1 MKATEMLN
9 KVKDLLGV
17 ELQEEVKLEQMKL
30 ENGTVIEAEAFE
42 KDNEVFIVTED
53 EKVPVP
59 NGEYEMEDGKVLV
72 VAEGVISEI
81 KEMEEEA
88 EEEEAKSEKEEEM
101 EEEELSEEVYASK
114 DEVSELKAIIEDLK
128 AKLELKDQETAEEI
142 GLAMTTMLSEQEK
155 IEEAVKEELSQPAAE
170 PIKHNPEGETKK
182 EGYLYAQNRT
192 MTTRDRVLNK
202 IANF

>member
-9 KVKDLLGV
+9 QVKNLLGV
-17 ELQEEVKLEQMKL
+17 ELSEEVKLEQMKL
-30 ENGTVIEAEAFE
+30 ENGTVLEAEAFE

-59 NGEYEMEDGKVLV
+59 SGEYSLEDGKILV
-72 VAEGVISEI
+72 VEEGIISDI
-81 KEMEEEA
+81 KEMEEEV
-88 EEEEAKSEKEEEM
+88 EEEEATSEEEEM
-101 EEEELSEEVYASK
+101 KEEVYASK
-114 DEVSELKAIIEDLK
+114 DELSELKAIIEDLK

-155 IEEAVKEELSQPAAE
+155 VEEAVKEELSKPAAD

-182 EGYLYAQNRT
+182 QNHLYAQKRNLS
-192 MTTRDRVLNK
+192 TRDRVLQK

>member
-59 NGEYEMEDGKVLV
+59 SGEYEMEDGKVLV

-88 EEEEAKSEKEEEM
+88 EEEEAKSDKEEEM
-101 EEEELSEEVYASK
+101 EEELSEEVYASK

>member
-9 KVKDLLGV
+9 QVKNLLGV
-17 ELQEEVKLEQMKL
+17 ELSEEVKLEQMKL
-30 ENGTVIEAEAFE
+30 ENGTVLEAEAFE

-59 NGEYEMEDGKVLV
+59 SGEYSLEDGKILV
-72 VAEGVISEI
+72 VEEGIISDI
-81 KEMEEEA
+81 KEMEEEV
-88 EEEEAKSEKEEEM
+88 EEEEATSDEEEM
-101 EEEELSEEVYASK
+101 KEEVYASK

-128 AKLELKDQETAEEI
+128 AKLELKDQEIAEEI

-155 IEEAVKEELSQPAAE
+155 VEEAVKEELSKPAAE

-182 EGYLYAQNRT
+182 QNYLYAQKRNLS
-192 MTTRDRVLNK
+192 TRDRVLQK

>member
-9 KVKDLLGV
+9 QVKNLLGV
-17 ELQEEVKLEQMKL
+17 ELSEEVKLEQMKL
-30 ENGTVIEAEAFE
+30 ENGTVLEAEAFE

-59 NGEYEMEDGKVLV
+59 SGEYSLEDGKILV
-72 VAEGVISEI
+72 VEEGIISDI
-81 KEMEEEA
+81 KEMEEEV
-88 EEEEAKSEKEEEM
+88 EEEEATSEEEEM
-101 EEEELSEEVYASK
+101 KEEVYASK
-114 DEVSELKAIIEDLK
+114 DELSELKAIIEDLK

-155 IEEAVKEELSQPAAE
+155 VEEAVKEELSKPAAE

-182 EGYLYAQNRT
+182 QNYLYAQKRNLS
-192 MTTRDRVLNK
+192 TRDRVLQK

>member
-9 KVKDLLGV
+9 QVKNLLGV
-17 ELQEEVKLEQMKL
+17 ELSEEVKLEQMKL
-30 ENGTVIEAEAFE
+30 ENGTVLEAEAFE

-59 NGEYEMEDGKVLV
+59 SGEYSLEDGKILV
-72 VAEGVISEI
+72 VEEGIISDI
-81 KEMEEEA
+81 KEMEEEV
-88 EEEEAKSEKEEEM
+88 EEEEATSDEEEM
-101 EEEELSEEVYASK
+101 KEEVYASK

-128 AKLELKDQETAEEI
+128 AKLELKDQEIAEEI

-155 IEEAVKEELSQPAAE
+155 VEEAVKEELSKPAAD

-182 EGYLYAQNRT
+182 QNYLYAQKRNLS
-192 MTTRDRVLNK
+192 TRDRVLQK

>member
-9 KVKDLLGV
+9 QVKNLLGV
-17 ELQEEVKLEQMKL
+17 ELSEEVKLEQMKL
-30 ENGTVIEAEAFE
+30 DNGTVLEAEAFE

-59 NGEYEMEDGKVLV
+59 SGEYSLEDGKILV
-72 VAEGVISEI
+72 VEEGIISDI
-81 KEMEEEA
+81 KEMEEEV
-88 EEEEAKSEKEEEM
+88 EEEEATSEEEEM
-101 EEEELSEEVYASK
+101 KEEVYASK

-155 IEEAVKEELSQPAAE
+155 IEEAVKEELSKPAAD

-182 EGYLYAQNRT
+182 QNHLYAQKRNLS
-192 MTTRDRVLNK
+192 TRDRVLQK

>member
-17 ELQEEVKLEQMKL
+17 ELSEEVKLEQMKL
-30 ENGTVIEAEAFE
+30 ENGTVLEAEAFE

-53 EKVPVP
+53 ERVPVP
-59 NGEYEMEDGKVLV
+59 NGEYQLEDGKILV
-72 VAEGVISEI
+72 VNEGIISDI
-81 KEMEEEA
+81 KEIESEEV
-88 EEEEAKSEKEEEM
+88 EEEEATSEEEEM
-101 EEEELSEEVYASK
+101 KEEVYASK

-155 IEEAVKEELSQPAAE
+155 VEEAVEEAVKEELSKPAAE

-182 EGYLYAQNRT
+182 QNQLYSQRRKLS
-192 MTTRDRVLNK
+192 TRDRVLQK

>member
-9 KVKDLLGV
+9 QVKNLLGV
-17 ELQEEVKLEQMKL
+17 ELSEEVKLEQMKL
-30 ENGTVIEAEAFE
+30 ENGTVLEAEAFE

-59 NGEYEMEDGKVLV
+59 SGEYSLEDGKILV
-72 VAEGVISEI
+72 VEEGIISDI
-81 KEMEEEA
+81 KEMEEEVEEEVV
-88 EEEEAKSEKEEEM
+88 EEEEATS
-101 EEEELSEEVYASK
+101 EEELKEEVYASK

-155 IEEAVKEELSQPAAE
+155 VEEAVKEELSKPAAD

-182 EGYLYAQNRT
+182 QNHLYAQKRNLS
-192 MTTRDRVLNK
+192 TRDRVLQK

>member
-17 ELQEEVKLEQMKL
+17 ELSEEVKLEQMKL
-30 ENGTVIEAEAFE
+30 ENGTVLEAEAFE

-53 EKVPVP
+53 ERVPVP
-59 NGEYEMEDGKVLV
+59 NGEYQLEDGKILV
-72 VAEGVISEI
+72 VEEGLISDI
-81 KEMEEEA
+81 KEIESEEV
-88 EEEEAKSEKEEEM
+88 EEEEATSDEEEM
-101 EEEELSEEVYASK
+101 KEEVYASK

-128 AKLELKDQETAEEI
+128 AKLELKDQEVAEEI

-155 IEEAVKEELSQPAAE
+155 VEEAVKEELSKPAAE
-170 PIKHNPEGETKK
+170 PIKHNPEGEVKK
-182 EGYLYAQNRT
+182 ENHLYAQKRRLS
-192 MTTRDRVLNK
+192 TRDRVLEK

>member
-9 KVKDLLGV
+9 QVKNLLGV
-17 ELQEEVKLEQMKL
+17 ELSEEVKLEQMKL
-30 ENGTVIEAEAFE
+30 ENGTVLEAEAFE

-59 NGEYEMEDGKVLV
+59 SGEYSLEDGKILV
-72 VAEGVISEI
+72 VEEGIISDI
-81 KEMEEEA
+81 KEMEEEV
-88 EEEEAKSEKEEEM
+88 EEEEATSEEEEM
-101 EEEELSEEVYASK
+101 KEEVYASK

-155 IEEAVKEELSQPAAE
+155 VEEAVKEELSQPAAE
-170 PIKHNPEGETKK
+170 PIKHNPEGEVKK
-182 EGYLYAQNRT
+182 ENHLYAQKRRLS
-192 MTTRDRVLNK
+192 TRDRVLEK

>member
-17 ELQEEVKLEQMKL
+17 ELSEEVKLEQMKL
-30 ENGTVIEAEAFE
+30 ENGTVLEAEAFE

-59 NGEYEMEDGKVLV
+59 SGEYQLEDGKILV
-72 VAEGVISEI
+72 VNEGIISDI
-81 KEMEEEA
+81 KEMEEEV
-88 EEEEAKSEKEEEM
+88 EEEEATSEEEEM
-101 EEEELSEEVYASK
+101 KEEVYASK

-128 AKLELKDQETAEEI
+128 AKLELKDQEVAEEI

-155 IEEAVKEELSQPAAE
+155 VEEAVKEELSQPAAE
-170 PIKHNPEGETKK
+170 PIKHNPEGEVKK
-182 EGYLYAQNRT
+182 EKHLYAQKRRLS
-192 MTTRDRVLNK
+192 TRDRVLER
-202 IANF
+202 IVNF

>member
-9 KVKDLLGV
+9 QVKNLLGV
-17 ELQEEVKLEQMKL
+17 ELSEEVKLEQMKL
-30 ENGTVIEAEAFE
+30 ENGTVLEAEAFE

-59 NGEYEMEDGKVLV
+59 SGEYSLEDGKILV
-72 VAEGVISEI
+72 VEEGIISDI
-81 KEMEEEA
+81 KEMEEEV
-88 EEEEAKSEKEEEM
+88 EEEEATSEEEEM
-101 EEEELSEEVYASK
+101 KEEVYASK
-114 DEVSELKAIIEDLK
+114 DELSELKAIIEDLK
-128 AKLELKDQETAEEI
+128 AKLELKDQEIAEEI

-155 IEEAVKEELSQPAAE
+155 VEEAVKEELSKPAAE

-182 EGYLYAQNRT
+182 QNYLYAQKRNLS
-192 MTTRDRVLNK
+192 TRDRVLQK

>member
-9 KVKDLLGV
+9 QVKNLLGV
-17 ELQEEVKLEQMKL
+17 ELSEEVKLEQMKL
-30 ENGTVIEAEAFE
+30 ENGTVLEAEAFE

-59 NGEYEMEDGKVLV
+59 SGEYSLEDGKILV
-72 VAEGVISEI
+72 VEEGIISDI
-81 KEMEEEA
+81 KEMEEEVEEEVV
-88 EEEEAKSEKEEEM
+88 EEEEATSEEEEM
-101 EEEELSEEVYASK
+101 KEEVYASK

-155 IEEAVKEELSQPAAE
+155 VEEAVKEELSKPAAE

-182 EGYLYAQNRT
+182 QNYLYAQKRNLS
-192 MTTRDRVLNK
+192 TRDRVLQK

>member
-9 KVKDLLGV
+9 QVKNLLGV
-17 ELQEEVKLEQMKL
+17 ELSEEVKLEQMKL
-30 ENGTVIEAEAFE
+30 ENGTVLEAEAFE

-59 NGEYEMEDGKVLV
+59 SGEYSLEDGKILV
-72 VAEGVISEI
+72 VEEGIISDI
-81 KEMEEEA
+81 KEMEEEVEEEVV
-88 EEEEAKSEKEEEM
+88 EEEEATS
-101 EEEELSEEVYASK
+101 EEELKEEVYASK
-114 DEVSELKAIIEDLK
+114 DELSELKAIIEDLK

-142 GLAMTTMLSEQEK
+142 GLAMTTILSEQEK
-155 IEEAVKEELSQPAAE
+155 VEEAVKEELSKPAAD

-182 EGYLYAQNRT
+182 QNHLYAQKRNLS
-192 MTTRDRVLNK
+192 TRDRVLQK

>member
-17 ELQEEVKLEQMKL
+17 ELSEEVKLEQMKL
-30 ENGTVIEAEAFE
+30 DNGTVLEAEAFE

-53 EKVPVP
+53 ERVPVP
-59 NGEYEMEDGKVLV
+59 NGEYQLEDGKILV
-72 VAEGVISEI
+72 VEEGLISDI
-81 KEMEEEA
+81 KEMEEEV
-88 EEEEAKSEKEEEM
+88 EEEEATSDEEEM
-101 EEEELSEEVYASK
+101 KEEVYASK

-155 IEEAVKEELSQPAAE
+155 VEEAVKEELSQPAAE
-170 PIKHNPEGETKK
+170 PIKHNPEGEVKK
-182 EGYLYAQNRT
+182 ENHLYAQKRRLS
-192 MTTRDRVLNK
+192 TRDRVLEK

>member
-9 KVKDLLGV
+9 QVKNLLGV
-17 ELQEEVKLEQMKL
+17 ELSEEVKLEQMKL
-30 ENGTVIEAEAFE
+30 DNGTVLEAEAFE

-59 NGEYEMEDGKVLV
+59 SGEYSLEDGKILV
-72 VAEGVISEI
+72 VEEGIISDI
-81 KEMEEEA
+81 KEMEEEEEVV
-88 EEEEAKSEKEEEM
+88 EEEEATS
-101 EEEELSEEVYASK
+101 EEELKEEVYASK
-114 DEVSELKAIIEDLK
+114 DELSELKAIIEDLK

-155 IEEAVKEELSQPAAE
+155 VEEAVKEELSKPAAD

-182 EGYLYAQNRT
+182 QNHLYAQKRNLS
-192 MTTRDRVLNK
+192 TRDRVLQK

>member
-59 NGEYEMEDGKVLV
+59 NGEYEMEDGKILV
-72 VAEGVISEI
+72 VAEGKISEI
-81 KEMEEEA
+81 KEMEDEA
-88 EEEEAKSEKEEEM
+88 EEEEAK
-101 EEEELSEEVYASK
+101 L
-114 DEVSELKAIIEDLK
+114 
-128 AKLELKDQETAEEI
+128 QEA
-142 GLAMTTMLSEQEK
+142 LL
-155 IEEAVKEELSQPAAE
+155 P
-170 PIKHNPEGETKK
+170 
-182 EGYLYAQNRT
+182 
-192 MTTRDRVLNK
+192 
-202 IANF
+202 

>member
-59 NGEYEMEDGKVLV
+59 NGEYEMEDGKILV

-101 EEEELSEEVYASK
+101 EEELSEEVYASK

-155 IEEAVKEELSQPAAE
+155 IDEAVKEELSKPAAE
-170 PIKHNPEGETKK
+170 PIKHNPEGEVKK
-182 EGYLYAQNRT
+182 DGYLYAQNRRK
-192 MTTRDRVLNK
+192 TTKDRVLER
-202 IANF
+202 IVNF

>member
-9 KVKDLLGV
+9 QVKNLLGV
-17 ELQEEVKLEQMKL
+17 ELSEEVKLEQMKL
-30 ENGTVIEAEAFE
+30 DNGTVLEAEAFE

-59 NGEYEMEDGKVLV
+59 SGEYSLEDGKILV
-72 VAEGVISEI
+72 VEEGIISDI
-81 KEMEEEA
+81 KEMEEEV
-88 EEEEAKSEKEEEM
+88 EEEEATSEEEM
-101 EEEELSEEVYASK
+101 KEEVYASK

-155 IEEAVKEELSQPAAE
+155 IEEAVKEELSKPAAD

-182 EGYLYAQNRT
+182 QNHLYAQKRNLS
-192 MTTRDRVLNK
+192 TRDRVLQK

>member
-9 KVKDLLGV
+9 QVKNLLGV
-17 ELQEEVKLEQMKL
+17 ELSEEVKLEQMKL
-30 ENGTVIEAEAFE
+30 ENGTVLEAEAFE

-59 NGEYEMEDGKVLV
+59 SGEYSLEDGKILV
-72 VAEGVISEI
+72 VEEGIISDI
-81 KEMEEEA
+81 KEMEEEVEEEVV
-88 EEEEAKSEKEEEM
+88 EEEEATS
-101 EEEELSEEVYASK
+101 EEELKEEVYASK
-114 DEVSELKAIIEDLK
+114 DELSELKAIIEDLK
-128 AKLELKDQETAEEI
+128 AKLELKDQEIAEEI

-155 IEEAVKEELSQPAAE
+155 VEEAVKEELSKPAAD

-182 EGYLYAQNRT
+182 QNYLYAQKRNLS
-192 MTTRDRVLNK
+192 TRDRVLQK

>member
-59 NGEYEMEDGKVLV
+59 NGEYEMEDGKILV

-101 EEEELSEEVYASK
+101 EEELSEEVYASK
-114 DEVSELKAIIEDLK
+114 DELSELKAIIEDLK

-155 IEEAVKEELSQPAAE
+155 IDEAVKEELSKPAAE
-170 PIKHNPEGETKK
+170 PIKHNPEGEVKK
-182 EGYLYAQNRT
+182 DGYLYAQNRRK
-192 MTTRDRVLNK
+192 TTKDRVLER
-202 IANF
+202 IVNF

>member
-17 ELQEEVKLEQMKL
+17 ELSEEVKLEQMKL
-30 ENGTVIEAEAFE
+30 ENGTVLEAEAFE

-59 NGEYEMEDGKVLV
+59 SGEYQLEDGKILV
-72 VAEGVISEI
+72 VEEGIISDI
-81 KEMEEEA
+81 KEMEDEV
-88 EEEEAKSEKEEEM
+88 EEEVVEEESSEEEM
-101 EEEELSEEVYASK
+101 KEEVYASK

-128 AKLELKDQETAEEI
+128 AKLELKDQEVAEEI

-155 IEEAVKEELSQPAAE
+155 VEEAVKEELSQPAAE
-170 PIKHNPEGETKK
+170 PIKHNPEGEVKK
-182 EGYLYAQNRT
+182 DGYLYAQNRRR
-192 MTTRDRVLNK
+192 TTKDRVLER
-202 IANF
+202 IVNF

>member
-9 KVKDLLGV
+9 QVKNLLGV
-17 ELQEEVKLEQMKL
+17 ELSEEVKLEQMKL
-30 ENGTVIEAEAFE
+30 ENGTVLEAEAFE

-59 NGEYEMEDGKVLV
+59 SGEYSLEDGKILV
-72 VAEGVISEI
+72 VEEGIISDI
-81 KEMEEEA
+81 KEMEEEV
-88 EEEEAKSEKEEEM
+88 EEEEATSDEEEM
-101 EEEELSEEVYASK
+101 KEEVYASK
-114 DEVSELKAIIEDLK
+114 DELSELKAIIEDLK
-128 AKLELKDQETAEEI
+128 AKLELKDQEIAEEI

-155 IEEAVKEELSQPAAE
+155 VEEAVKEELSKPAAD

-182 EGYLYAQNRT
+182 QNYLYAQKRNLS
-192 MTTRDRVLNK
+192 TRDRVLQK

>member
-9 KVKDLLGV
+9 QVKNLLGV
-17 ELQEEVKLEQMKL
+17 ELSEEVKLEQMKL
-30 ENGTVIEAEAFE
+30 ENGTVLEAEAFE

-59 NGEYEMEDGKVLV
+59 SGEYSLEDGKILV
-72 VAEGVISEI
+72 VEEGIISDI
-81 KEMEEEA
+81 KEMEEEV
-88 EEEEAKSEKEEEM
+88 EEEEATSEEEEM
-101 EEEELSEEVYASK
+101 KEEVYASK

-142 GLAMTTMLSEQEK
+142 GLAMTTMLSEQEEV
-155 IEEAVKEELSQPAAE
+155 EEAVKEELSKPAAD

-182 EGYLYAQNRT
+182 QNHLYAQKRNLS
-192 MTTRDRVLNK
+192 TRDRVLQK

>member
-17 ELQEEVKLEQMKL
+17 ELSEEVKLEQMKL
-30 ENGTVIEAEAFE
+30 ENGTVLEAEAFE

-53 EKVPVP
+53 ERVPVP
-59 NGEYEMEDGKVLV
+59 NGEYQLEDGKILV
-72 VAEGVISEI
+72 VEEGLISDI
-81 KEMEEEA
+81 KEIESEEV
-88 EEEEAKSEKEEEM
+88 EEEEATSEEEEM
-101 EEEELSEEVYASK
+101 KEEVYASK

-128 AKLELKDQETAEEI
+128 AKLELKDQEVAEEI

-155 IEEAVKEELSQPAAE
+155 VEEAVKEELSQPAAE
-170 PIKHNPEGETKK
+170 PIKHNPEGEVKK
-182 EGYLYAQNRT
+182 ENHLYAQKRRLS
-192 MTTRDRVLNK
+192 TRDRVLEK

>member
-9 KVKDLLGV
+9 QVKNLLGV
-17 ELQEEVKLEQMKL
+17 ELSEEVKLEQMKL
-30 ENGTVIEAEAFE
+30 ENGTVLEAEAFE

-59 NGEYEMEDGKVLV
+59 SGEYQMEDGKILV
-72 VAEGVISEI
+72 VEEGMISDI
-81 KEMEEEA
+81 KEMEEEV
-88 EEEEAKSEKEEEM
+88 EEEEATSEEEEM
-101 EEEELSEEVYASK
+101 EQEELKEEVYASK
-114 DEVSELKAIIEDLK
+114 DELSELKAIIEDLK

-155 IEEAVKEELSQPAAE
+155 VEEAVKEELSKPAAD

-182 EGYLYAQNRT
+182 QNHLYAQKRNLS
-192 MTTRDRVLNK
+192 TRDRVLQK

>member
-9 KVKDLLGV
+9 QVKNLLGV
-17 ELQEEVKLEQMKL
+17 ELSEEVKLEQMKL
-30 ENGTVIEAEAFE
+30 DNGTVLEAEAFE

-59 NGEYEMEDGKVLV
+59 SGEYSLEDGKILV
-72 VAEGVISEI
+72 VEEGIISDI
-81 KEMEEEA
+81 KEMEEEV
-88 EEEEAKSEKEEEM
+88 EEEEATS
-101 EEEELSEEVYASK
+101 EEELKEEVYASK

-155 IEEAVKEELSQPAAE
+155 VEEAVKEELSKPAAD

-182 EGYLYAQNRT
+182 QNHLYAQKRNLS
-192 MTTRDRVLNK
+192 TRDRVLQK

>member
-17 ELQEEVKLEQMKL
+17 ELSEEVKLEQMKL
-30 ENGTVIEAEAFE
+30 ENGTVLEAEAFE

-59 NGEYEMEDGKVLV
+59 SGEYQLEDGKILV
-72 VAEGVISEI
+72 VEEGIISDI
-81 KEMEEEA
+81 KEMEEEV
-88 EEEEAKSEKEEEM
+88 EEEATSDEEEM
-101 EEEELSEEVYASK
+101 KEEVYASK

-128 AKLELKDQETAEEI
+128 AKLELKDQEVAEEI

-155 IEEAVKEELSQPAAE
+155 VEEAVKEELSKPAAE
-170 PIKHNPEGETKK
+170 PIKHNPEGEVKK
-182 EGYLYAQNRT
+182 DGYLYAQNRRR
-192 MTTRDRVLNK
+192 TTKDRVLER
-202 IANF
+202 IVNF

>member
-59 NGEYEMEDGKVLV
+59 NGEYEMEDGKILV

-101 EEEELSEEVYASK
+101 EEELSEEVYASK
-114 DEVSELKAIIEDLK
+114 DELSELKAIIEDLK

>member
-9 KVKDLLGV
+9 QVKNLLGV
-17 ELQEEVKLEQMKL
+17 ELSEEVKLEQMKL
-30 ENGTVIEAEAFE
+30 DNGTVLEAEAFE

-59 NGEYEMEDGKVLV
+59 SGEYQMEDGKILV
-72 VAEGVISEI
+72 VEEGIISDI
-81 KEMEEEA
+81 KEMEEEVEEEVV
-88 EEEEAKSEKEEEM
+88 EEEEATS
-101 EEEELSEEVYASK
+101 EEELKEEVYASK
-114 DEVSELKAIIEDLK
+114 DELSELKAIIEDLK

-155 IEEAVKEELSQPAAE
+155 VEEAVKEELSKPAAD

-182 EGYLYAQNRT
+182 QNHLYAQKRNLS
-192 MTTRDRVLNK
+192 TRDRVLQK

>member
-9 KVKDLLGV
+9 QVKNLLGV
-17 ELQEEVKLEQMKL
+17 ELSEEVKLEQMKL
-30 ENGTVIEAEAFE
+30 ENGTVLEAEAFE

-59 NGEYEMEDGKVLV
+59 SGEYSLEDGKILV
-72 VAEGVISEI
+72 VEEGIISDI
-81 KEMEEEA
+81 KEMEEEV
-88 EEEEAKSEKEEEM
+88 EEEEATSDEEEM
-101 EEEELSEEVYASK
+101 EQEELKEEVYASK

-155 IEEAVKEELSQPAAE
+155 VEEAVKEELSKPAAE

-182 EGYLYAQNRT
+182 QNYLYAQKRNLS
-192 MTTRDRVLNK
+192 TRDRVLQK